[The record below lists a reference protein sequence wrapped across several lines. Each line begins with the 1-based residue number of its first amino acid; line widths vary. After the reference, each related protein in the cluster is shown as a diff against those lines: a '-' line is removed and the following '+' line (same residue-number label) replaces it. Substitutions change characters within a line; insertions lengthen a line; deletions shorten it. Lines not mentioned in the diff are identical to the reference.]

1 MHKARWILW
10 NFISSKNIAKKL
22 ISRTLRTCE
31 RCDINIFFSKK
42 EFYCNCM
49 SVAIDLM
56 KRIERRIVRATIIQD
71 NNSALTRKIL
81 KMYLEERKL
90 LRITEYYRRINPY
103 PEYATK
109 IRTRELI
116 FNKLVK
122 LGISSCT
129 SVIDLW
135 IFLRSQTRI

>member
-1 MHKARWILW
+1 MNFVKFYFLEKYCKKVNFTNAERYAFRDAVLIFSSLKK
-10 NFISSKNIAKKL
+10 NFIAIVCRSRL
-22 ISRTLRTCE
+22 IW
-31 RCDINIFFSKK
+31 
-42 EFYCNCM
+42 
-49 SVAIDLM
+49 M

-90 LRITEYYRRINPY
+90 LRITEYHRRINPY

-109 IRTRELI
+109 IRTQELI

-122 LGISSCT
+122 LGISLCT